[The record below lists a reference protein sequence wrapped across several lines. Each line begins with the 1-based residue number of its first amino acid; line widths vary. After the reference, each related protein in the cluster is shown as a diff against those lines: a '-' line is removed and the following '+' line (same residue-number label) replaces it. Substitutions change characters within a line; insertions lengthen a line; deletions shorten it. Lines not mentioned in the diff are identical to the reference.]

1 MSENLPSDTPA
12 IVELDP
18 TEVALVIG
26 EEDGSMTIRVVP
38 ARELDDDATD
48 IPEPHEIAIA
58 LAMRLL
64 KDPEFQRLDGRGQH
78 RAALDDGP
86 DRPAR
91 DRERGPE
98 RDGRRERD
106 SDRRRKHAAATR
118 RSASRTNNRNRDT
131 GTVA

>member
-64 KDPEFQRLDGRGQH
+64 KDPEFHDQVLDWYDAQDPE
-78 RAALDDGP
+78 DDEEEEEP
-86 DRPAR
+86 
-91 DRERGPE
+91 
-98 RDGRRERD
+98 
-106 SDRRRKHAAATR
+106 AAAPP
-118 RSASRTNNRNRDT
+118 AK
-131 GTVA
+131 A